1 MDCPICRHRLPPPE
15 RDEAGVDRWYCDC
28 AGFRR
33 TVIAVFPSE
42 RKISEVDEADIVS
55 TKKKGLKQ
63 NDRSD

>member
-1 MDCPICRHRLPPPE
+1 MKCPICNRLLMPPE
-15 RDEAGVDRWYCDC
+15 RNESGVERYFCDC

-33 TVIAVFPSE
+33 AVIAVFPSE